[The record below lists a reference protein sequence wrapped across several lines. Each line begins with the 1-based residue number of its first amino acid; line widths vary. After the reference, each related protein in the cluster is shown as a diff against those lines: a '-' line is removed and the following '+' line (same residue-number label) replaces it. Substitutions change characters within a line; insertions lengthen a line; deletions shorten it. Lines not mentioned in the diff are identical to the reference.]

1 MKLRVALWAVCLGLA
16 ATTYAAAAGTPKPV
30 LEPARG
36 GQCVAPPEVM
46 RREHPDMLKHQRDVT
61 VRQGVRGAAGSNS
74 VSLEQ
79 CVNCHASKT
88 DNSVAANKQDFCA
101 SCHAYVGV
109 KLDCFE
115 CHTSKAKEA
124 AK

>member
-1 MKLRVALWAVCLGLA
+1 VKARLALLVLGLA
-16 ATTYAAAAGTPKPV
+16 VLAGGAAAGTPKPV
-30 LEPARG
+30 VEPARG

-61 VRQGVRGAAGSNS
+61 VRQGVRGAK

-79 CVNCHASKT
+79 CVDCHASRA

-101 SCHAYVGV
+101 SCHAYAGV

-124 AK
+124 AR

>member
-1 MKLRVALWAVCLGLA
+1 MKARVALWAVCLGLA
-16 ATTYAAAAGTPKPV
+16 ATTYAAVADTPKPV
-30 LEPARG
+30 IEPARG

-46 RREHPDMLKHQRDVT
+46 RREHPDMLKHQRNIT
-61 VRQGVRGAAGSNS
+61 VHQGVRGAK

-79 CVNCHASKT
+79 CVDCHASKA

-101 SCHAYVGV
+101 SCHAYAGV